1 METSA
6 YVLLYAVGSSY
17 LVSHGNCEPLSS
29 GGHNGVK
36 KFGCDFDMAIGTLTQ
51 VVEEFKRDLIDLVA
65 PLLRRG

>member
-6 YVLLYAVGSSY
+6 YVLPYAVGSSY

-36 KFGCDFDMAIGTLTQ
+36 KFGCDFDMAIGTPVLAG
-51 VVEEFKRDLIDLVA
+51 VVLQADE
-65 PLLRRG
+65 